1 MKIRM
6 FKERM
11 KKNQVFQ
18 KLAQVSLMA
27 WKEGSEPHFLSG
39 KAQLLKATGA
49 FPDTTFSGSC
59 TQTNGYVSNERL
71 LGGIDFFF
79 SISMAGSSVLD
90 IHTFRQVC
98 MQIDFFFNRDNAQL
112 LLITMA

>member
-1 MKIRM
+1 MKIRI
-6 FKERM
+6 FKERI

-18 KLAQVSLMA
+18 KLAQASLMA
-27 WKEGSEPHFLSG
+27 GKVGSETHFLSG

-79 SISMAGSSVLD
+79 SISIAGSSVLD
-90 IHTFRQVC
+90 IQYIQVC
-98 MQIDFFFNRDNAQL
+98 MQMERR
-112 LLITMA
+112 M